1 MYLRLFGSFFD
12 IIFRKSYHEAIPN
25 FEIIML
31 QTIAITNIEMPITY
45 NLIILTKNN
54 NIDVLGEILY
64 IFI

>member
-1 MYLRLFGSFFD
+1 M
-12 IIFRKSYHEAIPN
+12 IFRKSYHEAIPN